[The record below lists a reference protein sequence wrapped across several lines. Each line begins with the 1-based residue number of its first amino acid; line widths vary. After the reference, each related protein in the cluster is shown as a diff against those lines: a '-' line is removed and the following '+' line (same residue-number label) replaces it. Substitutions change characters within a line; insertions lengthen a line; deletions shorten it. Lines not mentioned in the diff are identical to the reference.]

1 MNTATTSTNFE
12 APSRTRAA
20 PKTQQLLALLSRS
33 QGATIGEITAAIGL
47 LPHSARAALTGL
59 RKKGHALIKN
69 TRDGVTCYSIEEVS
83 K

>member
-1 MNTATTSTNFE
+1 MNMATTSTDLE
-12 APSRTRAA
+12 TPAHTRAA

-33 QGATIGEITAAIGL
+33 EGATIGEITSAMGL
-47 LPHSARAALTGL
+47 LPHSARAALTCL

-69 TRDGVTCYSIEEVS
+69 TRDGVTCYSIEGAR